1 MKPLVRLFERSGLP
15 VFGLPERLA
24 ELYGGDF
31 GFLRPAVYAN
41 FVGSVDGVVAL
52 PGPEESGQL
61 ISGGDEPDRF
71 IMGLLRACADAVVVG
86 AGTFRKGGRALW
98 HPESVFPGAGE
109 AYAQLRLKLGLSPH
123 PLLVVVTAS
132 GDLDASQPALRD
144 SLVLTT
150 PEGERRLR
158 GRLPSG
164 SKALVPGGDRI
175 GGQALVACL
184 RDQGLRSLL
193 VEGGPTLAGQ
203 LFREG
208 LIQQLFLTT
217 SPRLFGRAPGD
228 GRKPLVEGVDLGG
241 KPMGL
246 LSVRAH
252 ESHLYLRY
260 AL

>member
-1 MKPLVRLFERSGLP
+1 MKPLARLFERSGLP

-31 GFLRPAVYAN
+31 GFLRPGVYAN
-41 FVGSVDGVVAL
+41 FVASVDGVVAV
-52 PGPEESGQL
+52 PGPGEAGQL

-98 HPESVFPGAGE
+98 HPESVFPGAREG
-109 AYAQLRLKLGLSPH
+109 YAELRLKLGLNTH

-132 GDLDASQPALRD
+132 GELDASHPALRD

-150 PEGERRLR
+150 PEGERHLR

-175 GGQALVACL
+175 GGQALVTCL
-184 RDQGLRSLL
+184 HDHGLQSLL
-193 VEGGPTLAGQ
+193 VEGGPTLASQ
-203 LFREG
+203 LLRDG

-217 SPRLFGRAPGD
+217 SPRLYGRTAGD
-228 GRKPLVEGVDLGG
+228 GRKALAEGVDLAG

-246 LSVRAH
+246 FSVRAH

-260 AL
+260 GV